1 MKTRRIRLVPMVNL
15 EIRLMRKRLAPEE
28 DVDSVTPLVT
38 RNRCKNHVILI
49 YGRMIVKVDI

>member
-1 MKTRRIRLVPMVNL
+1 
-15 EIRLMRKRLAPEE
+15 
-28 DVDSVTPLVT
+28 VDSVTPLVT